1 MDNQKTM
8 LMEITDNI
16 LGALPETT
24 TLAIFED
31 ENGVTTILV
40 TDSEDENSKMI
51 WTGKFAELMLEQVSV
66 LFDSGLFD
74 EAENNESEE
83 ES

>member
-1 MDNQKTM
+1 MDNQKAII
-8 LMEITDNI
+8 MEITNNI
-16 LGALPETT
+16 FSALPETT
-24 TLAIFED
+24 LDIFED

-74 EAENNESEE
+74 HIENNESEE